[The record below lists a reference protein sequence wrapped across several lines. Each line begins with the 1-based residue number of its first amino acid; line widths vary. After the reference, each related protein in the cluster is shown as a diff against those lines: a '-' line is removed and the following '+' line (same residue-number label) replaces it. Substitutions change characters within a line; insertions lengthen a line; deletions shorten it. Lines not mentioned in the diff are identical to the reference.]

1 MTGIVRWIAIC
12 ALLAGPTV
20 LAFRSGGFFDEPRLV
35 AGIAAWVLVGAAAF
49 WAERPLPRSGT
60 GRLALAGAAALCLWT
75 ILSITWAPLEGPALD
90 DAQRVLL
97 YVGALAA
104 ATAFLTPVPAGRLVE
119 PALCAGAL
127 VVVGYGMSERFV
139 PGLVELHRSVSAGGR
154 LEQPL
159 TYWNAMGAVA
169 AIGLVLAARLSADER
184 RAVAL
189 RAAAAAAA
197 VPFGA
202 AVYLSFSRGAIAAL
216 ATGLLGLVLLDSRRT
231 QLRAAILAAGAGI
244 AGAAVTSP
252 FPWVRSLDDGG
263 PARGVEGLIALAALA
278 ALCAGSAFLT
288 ARWARAGVTDTRPA
302 PRRALVGAALA
313 LIVAAGLVAAGTEA
327 HPQATT
333 PTEGAR
339 SGRLVSINSNRY
351 DYWRVAID
359 SFADHP
365 LVGTGSGG
373 FRVEWLRERR
383 VLDGS
388 QDAHSL
394 YLETAA
400 ELGLVGLAALAA
412 FLIGVGGCARR
423 AYRADA
429 AAVVGPIAGC
439 VTYLAHAA
447 LDWDWEMP
455 ALTLIAVA
463 LAGSLV
469 AAGDRAA
476 RPEDAPRAEEALTAS
491 AS

>member
-1 MTGIVRWIAIC
+1 MTGIVRWTAIC
-12 ALLAGPTV
+12 AVLAGPTV
-20 LAFRSGGFFDEPRLV
+20 LAFWSGGFFDQPRLV
-35 AGIAAWVLVGAAAF
+35 AGILAWVLVVAAAF
-49 WAERPLPRSGT
+49 AAERPLPGSGM
-60 GRLALAGAAALCLWT
+60 GRLAIGGAAALCLWT
-75 ILSITWAPLEGPALD
+75 ILSITWAPLAGPALD
-90 DAQRVLL
+90 DGQRVLL
-97 YVGALAA
+97 YLGALVTAA
-104 ATAFLTPVPAGRLVE
+104 AFLTPVPAGRLVE

-127 VVVGYGMSERFV
+127 VVVGYGMSERLV
-139 PGLVELHRSVSAGGR
+139 PAIVELHRSVSAGGR

-169 AIGLVLAARLSADER
+169 AIGLVLAARVAADDR

-189 RAAAAAAA
+189 RATAAAAP
-197 VPFGA
+197 VVLGA

-216 ATGLLGLVLLDSRRT
+216 ATGLLGLVLLDPRRG
-231 QLRAAILAAGAGI
+231 QLWAAILAAGAGV

-263 PARGVEGLIALAALA
+263 PPRGVQGLIVLVALV
-278 ALCAGSAFLT
+278 ALCAGAALVT

-302 PRRALVGAALA
+302 PTRALVGAALA
-313 LIVAAGLVAAGTEA
+313 LIVLAGLVAAGTEA
-327 HPQATT
+327 HPQAST
-333 PTEGAR
+333 PAEGAR
-339 SGRLVSINSNRY
+339 AGRLVSINSNRY
-351 DYWRVAID
+351 DYWRVALE

-365 LVGTGSGG
+365 LIGTGSGG
-373 FRVEWLRERR
+373 FRVQWLRERR

-400 ELGLVGLAALAA
+400 ELGIVGLAALAA
-412 FLIGVGGCARR
+412 FLIGIAACARR
-423 AYRADA
+423 AYLADA
-429 AAVVGPIAGC
+429 AAVVGPIAAL
-439 VTYLAHAA
+439 VTWLAHAA

-463 LAGSLV
+463 LAGALV

-476 RPEDAPRAEEALTAS
+476 TPAEAAREGEPLSAS
-491 AS
+491 AR